1 MRLRLNGPFRVY
13 DDEDRD
19 ITPKGIKERGLL
31 ALLALSP
38 GQRRTRAWLQDKLW
52 SDRSP
57 EQASGSCRQ
66 ALSNM
71 RKALGVSGDI
81 VQSDRSAVWLE
92 PLVSLQNAFDPG
104 MGEVLDD
111 IDITDPEFVDWLRD
125 IRMQREAPAST
136 ASDDKSSRPTSFLQ
150 APIAQHQTKRAMA
163 LISRIDQSGT
173 ARGAFILR
181 ALSQRIVTGLALL
194 GDLEIVEVDVSERL
208 ISEDQPAVRVELECL
223 DDSDMAFVLLRVIST
238 INRRIVWSG
247 RVSLAPSI
255 AEIWASPDV
264 TRAVNQTVQAV
275 SDAASTAPGLTA
287 IASINHAIRRVFEF
301 EKTGLVKADG
311 LLRDAVDGEA
321 RGLALAWRGFLRLT
335 EALEFRDAESGKL
348 EEAMLYVQEALHLA
362 PEHPVV
368 LSLASQ
374 VTLRVTGDLG
384 QAHFLAGRAVQQGED
399 NPYALDALSQTL
411 IVQGRYD
418 EAHKLAEF
426 ARVSAQGLPHSFS
439 WDLLACF
446 TALGIGDKDHAYD
459 MALSCHRK
467 MPFYRPALRYLTA
480 ISVLNNRPEDIER
493 HAKQLRKI
501 EPDFAPPILLD
512 PSYPVE
518 TLRDLGLIDD
528 IRARLK

>member
-13 DDEDRD
+13 DDENRD

-52 SDRSP
+52 SERTP

-71 RKALGVSGDI
+71 RKALGPLGGR

-92 PLVSLQNAFDPG
+92 PAIPLQDAFDPA

-111 IDITDPEFVDWLRD
+111 IDIADPEFVDWLREL
-125 IRMQREAPAST
+125 RMQHDAPPPGPMQPLLSA
-136 ASDDKSSRPTSFLQ
+136 PTPQ
-150 APIAQHQTKRAMA
+150 RAPKRAMA
-163 LISRIDQSGT
+163 LISRIDRSGT

-194 GDLEIVEVDVSERL
+194 GDLEIVEVDVSEKL

-223 DDSDMAFVLLRVIST
+223 DDSDMAFVLLRVLST
-238 INRRIVWSG
+238 TNRRIVWSG

-264 TRAVNQTVQAV
+264 TRAVNCTVQAV
-275 SDAASTAPGLTA
+275 SDAAATAPGLNA
-287 IASINHAIRRVFEF
+287 ISAINHAVRRVFEF
-301 EKTGLVKADG
+301 EKVGLVKADD
-311 LLRDAVDGEA
+311 LLREAVNGEA
-321 RGLALAWRGFLRLT
+321 RALALAWRGFLRLT

-348 EEAMLYVQEALHLA
+348 EEAMLYTQEALALA

-384 QAHFLAGRAVQQGED
+384 QAHYLAGRAVSIGDD

-411 IVQGRYD
+411 ITQGRYD
-418 EAHKLAEF
+418 EAHRLAEF
-426 ARVSAQGLPHSFS
+426 ARLNAQGLPHSFS

-446 TALGIGDKDHAYD
+446 SALGIGDKDRAYD
-459 MALSCHRK
+459 LALTCHRK

-480 ISVLNNRPEDIER
+480 ISALNNRPDDIQR
-493 HAKQLRKI
+493 HSQQLRKI
-501 EPDFAPPILLD
+501 EPDFTPTLLLN
-512 PSYPVE
+512 PTYPVE
-518 TLRDLGLIDD
+518 TLRDLGLIDE

>member
-13 DDEDRD
+13 DDAGRD

-71 RKALGVSGDI
+71 RKSLGPTGSC
-81 VQSDRSAVWLE
+81 VQSDRSAIWLD
-92 PLVSLQNAFDPG
+92 PPISLHNAFDPG

-111 IDITDPEFVDWLRD
+111 IDIADPEFVDWLRD
-125 IRMQREAPAST
+125 IRMQRETPVPVFADT
-136 ASDDKSSRPTSFLQ
+136 KSQNAGSLLQ
-150 APIAQHQTKRAMA
+150 APTSLRPVKRAMV

-194 GDLEIVEVDVSERL
+194 GDIEIVEVDASEKL
-208 ISEDQPAVRVELECL
+208 VSEDQPAVRIELECL

-238 INRRIVWSG
+238 TNRRIVWSG

-264 TRAVNQTVQAV
+264 TRAVNSTVQAV

-335 EALEFRDAESGKL
+335 EALEFRDTDNGKQ
-348 EEAMLYVQEALHLA
+348 EEAMLYIQE
-362 PEHPVV
+362 EI
-368 LSLASQ
+368 
-374 VTLRVTGDLG
+374 
-384 QAHFLAGRAVQQGED
+384 GRAHV
-399 NPYALDALSQTL
+399 
-411 IVQGRYD
+411 
-418 EAHKLAEF
+418 
-426 ARVSAQGLPHSFS
+426 
-439 WDLLACF
+439 
-446 TALGIGDKDHAYD
+446 
-459 MALSCHRK
+459 
-467 MPFYRPALRYLTA
+467 
-480 ISVLNNRPEDIER
+480 
-493 HAKQLRKI
+493 
-501 EPDFAPPILLD
+501 
-512 PSYPVE
+512 
-518 TLRDLGLIDD
+518 
-528 IRARLK
+528 

>member
-13 DDEDRD
+13 DDLDRD

-52 SDRSP
+52 SERSP

-71 RKALGVSGDI
+71 RKALGPLGAR
-81 VQSDRSAVWLE
+81 VQSDRSAIWLE
-92 PLVSLQNAFDPG
+92 PAIPLQDAFDAA

-111 IDITDPEFVDWLRD
+111 IDIADPEFVDWLREL
-125 IRMQREAPAST
+125 RMQHEVPPPGTVQPLLSVPVAQ
-136 ASDDKSSRPTSFLQ
+136 RPVR
-150 APIAQHQTKRAMA
+150 RAMA
-163 LISRIDQSGT
+163 LISRIDRSGT

-194 GDLEIVEVDVSERL
+194 GDLEIVEVDVSEKL

-223 DDSDMAFVLLRVIST
+223 DDSDMAFVLLRVLST
-238 INRRIVWSG
+238 ANRRIVWSG
-247 RVSLAPSI
+247 RVSLAPSV
-255 AEIWASPDV
+255 AEIWASADV
-264 TRAVNQTVQAV
+264 TRAVNCTVQAV
-275 SDAASTAPGLTA
+275 SDAAATAPGLTA
-287 IASINHAIRRVFEF
+287 ISAINHAVRRVFEF

-311 LLRDAVDGEA
+311 LLRDAGDGEA
-321 RGLALAWRGFLRLT
+321 RALALAWRGFLRLT
-335 EALEFRDAESGKL
+335 EALEFRDADSGKM
-348 EEAMLYVQEALHLA
+348 EEAMLYTQEALALA

-374 VTLRVTGDLG
+374 VTLRATGNLD
-384 QAHFLAGRAVQQGED
+384 QAHYLAGRAVSSGED

-411 IVQGRYD
+411 IIQGRYD

-426 ARVSAQGLPHSFS
+426 ARLNAQGLPHSFS

-446 TALGIGDKDHAYD
+446 TALGIGDKDRAYD
-459 MALSCHRK
+459 LALTCHRK

-480 ISVLNNRPEDIER
+480 ISALNNRPEDIGR
-493 HAKQLRKI
+493 HAQQLRKI
-501 EPDFAPPILLD
+501 EPDFTPALLLN
-512 PSYPVE
+512 PTYPVE
-518 TLRDLGLIDD
+518 TLRDLGLIDE
-528 IRARLK
+528 IRARLV

>member
-13 DDEDRD
+13 DDDDRD

-71 RKALGVSGDI
+71 RKALGPYGDQ
-81 VQSDRSAVWLE
+81 VQSDRSAIWLD
-92 PLVSLQNAFDPG
+92 PAIPLQNAFDPA

-111 IDITDPEFVDWLRD
+111 IDIADPEFTDWLRAL
-125 IRMQREAPAST
+125 RMQHDAPATDAPPPRLLSAPT
-136 ASDDKSSRPTSFLQ
+136 APR
-150 APIAQHQTKRAMA
+150 AQKRSMA
-163 LISRIDQSGT
+163 LITRIDQSGT

-194 GDLEIVEVDVSERL
+194 GDIEIVEVDASEKL
-208 ISEDQPAVRVELECL
+208 VSEDQPAVRVDLECL

-238 INRRIVWSG
+238 ANRRIVWSG

-264 TRAVNQTVQAV
+264 TRAVNCTVQAV
-275 SDAASTAPGLTA
+275 SDATSTAPGL
-287 IASINHAIRRVFEF
+287 ASISAINQAIRRVFEF
-301 EKTGLVKADG
+301 EKTGLAKADG

-348 EEAMLYVQEALHLA
+348 EEAMLYIQEALHIA
-362 PEHPVV
+362 PDHPVV

-374 VTLRVTGDLG
+374 VTLRVTGDLD
-384 QAHFLAGRAVQQGED
+384 QAHYLAGRAVSNGED

-411 IVQGRYD
+411 IVQGRNH
-418 EAHKLAEF
+418 EANGIADR
-426 ARVSAQGLPHSFS
+426 ARQFAQGLPHSFS
-439 WDLLACF
+439 WDLQACLSSISIGQINTAFDLA
-446 TALGIGDKDHAYD
+446 LI
-459 MALSCHRK
+459 SHRK

-480 ISVLNNRPEDIER
+480 LSVLKNSMDDMR
-493 HAKQLRKI
+493 HFAQKLRKI
-501 EPDFAPPILLD
+501 EPDFTPALLLS
-512 PSYPVE
+512 PTYPVQ
-518 TLRDLGLIDD
+518 TLRDLGLIDE
-528 IRARLK
+528 IRTRLE

>member
-13 DDEDRD
+13 DDESRD

-71 RKALGVSGDI
+71 RKALGALGAR
-81 VQSDRSAVWLE
+81 VQSDRSAVWLD
-92 PLVSLQNAFDPG
+92 PALSLQNAFDPA

-111 IDITDPEFVDWLRD
+111 IDIADPEFADWLRAL
-125 IRMQREAPAST
+125 RMQHDAPAVVAT
-136 ASDDKSSRPTSFLQ
+136 GPLLHAPLTPRP
-150 APIAQHQTKRAMA
+150 AKRAMA
-163 LISRIDQSGT
+163 LISRIDRSGT
-173 ARGAFILR
+173 ARGTFILR

-194 GDLEIVEVDVSERL
+194 GDLEIVELDAAEKLV
-208 ISEDQPAVRVELECL
+208 SEDQPAVRVEVECL
-223 DDSDMAFVLLRVIST
+223 DDSEMAFVLLRVIST
-238 INRRIVWSG
+238 TNRRIVWSG
-247 RVSLAPSI
+247 RVTLSPSI
-255 AEIWASPDV
+255 SEIWASPDV
-264 TRAVNQTVQAV
+264 TRVVNCTVQAV
-275 SDAASTAPGLTA
+275 GDATATAPGLAA
-287 IASINHAIRRVFEF
+287 ISAINHAIRRVFEF
-301 EKTGLVKADG
+301 EKSGLIKADL
-311 LLRDAVDGEA
+311 LLRDAVNGEA
-321 RGLALAWRGFLRLT
+321 RALALAWRGFLRLT

-348 EEAMLYVQEALHLA
+348 EEAMLYTQEALTLA

-368 LSLASQ
+368 LSLAAQ
-374 VTLRVTGDLG
+374 VTLRVTGNVD
-384 QAHFLAGRAVQQGED
+384 QAHYLAGRAVSQGED

-411 IVQGRYD
+411 ITQGRYD

-446 TALGIGDKDHAYD
+446 SALGIGDKDRAYD
-459 MALSCHRK
+459 LALTCHRK

-480 ISVLNNRPEDIER
+480 ISALNNRPDDTQR
-493 HAKQLRKI
+493 HAHQLRKI
-501 EPDFAPPILLD
+501 EPDFTPMLLLN

-528 IRARLK
+528 IRARLR